1 MSSKLEINSEIKSLL
16 KSKKIEEANKLL
28 GYNYYVEGPVIHG
41 LKNGWKINFP
51 TANQEI
57 DEEILPHG
65 VYITRTKVGERIY
78 KSMTNIGTHP
88 TISELDKPV
97 IETHLL
103 DFSEDIYGENIK
115 VEFLTFIRDQRKFPS
130 LADLKEQLKQDCNK
144 ARNYESNK

>member
-1 MSSKLEINSEIKSLL
+1 MMIIKINEEVKSLL
-16 KSKKIEEANKLL
+16 KLKKIEEANKLL
-28 GYNYYVEGPVIHG
+28 GYNYYIEGPVIHG
-41 LKNGWKINFP
+41 LKNGRKINFP

-65 VYITRTKVGERIY
+65 VYITRTKVKDKIH

-103 DFSEDIYGENIK
+103 NFSEDIYGENVK
-115 VEFLTFIRDQRKFPS
+115 VEFLKFIREQKKFPS
-130 LADLKEQLKQDCNK
+130 LKDLKEQLTQDCIEAEK
-144 ARNYESNK
+144 YECK

>member
-1 MSSKLEINSEIKSLL
+1 MMSIKINEEVKSLL
-16 KSKKIEEANKLL
+16 KLKKIEEANKLL
-28 GYNYYVEGPVIHG
+28 GYNYYIEGPVIHG
-41 LKNGWKINFP
+41 LKNGRKINFP

-65 VYITRTKVGERIY
+65 VYITRTKVKDKIY

-103 DFSEDIYGENIK
+103 DFSEDIYGENVK
-115 VEFLTFIRDQRKFPS
+115 VEFLKFIREQKKFPS
-130 LADLKEQLKQDCNK
+130 LKDLKEQLTQDCIEAEK
-144 ARNYESNK
+144 YECK

>member
-1 MSSKLEINSEIKSLL
+1 MSLKINEEIKTLL

-28 GYNYYVEGPVIHG
+28 GFNYYVEGPVIHG
-41 LKNGWKINFP
+41 LKNGRKINFP

-65 VYITRTKVGERIY
+65 VYITRTKVKDKIY

-88 TISELDKPV
+88 TISELDKPI

-103 DFSEDIYGENIK
+103 DFSEDIYGENVK
-115 VEFLTFIRDQRKFPS
+115 VEFLTFIREQKKFPS
-130 LADLKEQLKQDCNK
+130 LKELKEQLTQDYIK
-144 ARNYESNK
+144 AKNYESE